1 MFLLF
6 LSIISKNKVA
16 RSYHYIHVS
25 HSKDKN
31 REIRVIR
38 GLYQNQFVK
47 IWPVEEKYLSLRPD
61 NMIHDMDN
69 KNYHI
74 DSDNTSIA
82 AEPTATYGVRA
93 NNTLSVV
100 ARPDEAHP
108 NRMSIEAYFDV
119 VWNSYLK
126 KYDAH

>member
-1 MFLLF
+1 MM
-6 LSIISKNKVA
+6 
-16 RSYHYIHVS
+16 H
-25 HSKDKN
+25 
-31 REIRVIR
+31 
-38 GLYQNQFVK
+38 G
-47 IWPVEEKYLSLRPD
+47 
-61 NMIHDMDN
+61 MDN

-82 AEPTATYGVRA
+82 AEPVATYGVRA

-100 ARPDEAHP
+100 ARPDEARP

-126 KYDAH
+126 KYDALQG

>member
-1 MFLLF
+1 MVY
-6 LSIISKNKVA
+6 IRIS
-16 RSYHYIHVS
+16 S
-25 HSKDKN
+25 
-31 REIRVIR
+31 
-38 GLYQNQFVK
+38 LK
-47 IWPVEEKYLSLRPD
+47 IWPVGEKYLSLRPD
-61 NMIHDMDN
+61 NMIHGMDN

-126 KYDAH
+126 KYDALQG